1 MRPRV
6 QVSPL
11 RPKRKVAVKRLFLF
25 VLFIFHYSS
34 FIIHSFLRLFQMN
47 NDIMKCFA
55 SLISAANTKES
66 LMEIRKYKSADCAE
80 ILELF
85 YHTVHEINIKDYTKQ
100 QLDAWA
106 TGNVDMYA
114 WDKSFLEHNTL
125 VAEEK
130 KIILGFGDMDKNGYL
145 DRLYVHKDYQRK
157 GIATAITTELERQ
170 TEMQGI

>member
-1 MRPRV
+1 
-6 QVSPL
+6 
-11 RPKRKVAVKRLFLF
+11 
-25 VLFIFHYSS
+25 
-34 FIIHSFLRLFQMN
+34 
-47 NDIMKCFA
+47 
-55 SLISAANTKES
+55 
-66 LMEIRKYKSADCAE
+66 MEIRKYKSADCAE

-106 TGNVDMYA
+106 TGNVDMSA

-125 VAEEK
+125 VAEK
-130 KIILGFGDMDKNGYL
+130 NNIILGFGDMDKNGYL

-170 TEMQGI
+170 TEMQGISIFSTHASITAKPFFEKQGYKVVSDNKVIRNGLELVNFIMEKHLVK

>member
-1 MRPRV
+1 
-6 QVSPL
+6 
-11 RPKRKVAVKRLFLF
+11 
-25 VLFIFHYSS
+25 
-34 FIIHSFLRLFQMN
+34 
-47 NDIMKCFA
+47 
-55 SLISAANTKES
+55 
-66 LMEIRKYKSADCAE
+66 MEIRKYKSADCAE

-130 KIILGFGDMDKNGYL
+130 KSFWDLAIWIKTAILTGYMFIKTIKGKAL
-145 DRLYVHKDYQRK
+145 PQQLQLNLNDRLKCRAFLFLVRMRPLLLSRFLKSRDIRLLV
-157 GIATAITTELERQ
+157 TTKSLE
-170 TEMQGI
+170 MV